1 MTRQGGRIQHI
12 DSYAYATA
20 PSQWGLSEQ
29 RRSAIMEHCCRDH
42 WRRRTCSVLFFSTV
56 SHLRKKSSIPFRDNA
71 CIFVDCVSAHWLAVS
86 THRYRMSSSA
96 VEMDFY
102 CFRKQY
108 SISMTVRRLFFE
120 GADALQQQGLPLTDR
135 PVQVSSVKTL
145 QTLMGLFASLY
156 SWQMHSLSEKLSWV
170 VFCSRS
176 SLLNSLYYLQCSCCY
191 TEAPQSPL
199 LFIKVMR
206 FHAGFHVCFTL

>member
-1 MTRQGGRIQHI
+1 MQR
-12 DSYAYATA
+12 A
-20 PSQWGLSEQ
+20 LLFNSEPL
-29 RRSAIMEHCCRDH
+29 E
-42 WRRRTCSVLFFSTV
+42 
-56 SHLRKKSSIPFRDNA
+56 KKSSIPFRDNA

-102 CFRKQY
+102 CFQKQY
-108 SISMTVRRLFFE
+108 SISMTVRREFFE

-145 QTLMGLFASLY
+145 MGLFASLY
-156 SWQMHSLSEKLSWV
+156 SWQMHSLGEKLSCV

-176 SLLNSLYYLQCSCCY
+176 SLLNILYYLQCSCCY
-191 TEAPQSPL
+191 TKAPQNPL

-206 FHAGFHVCFTL
+206 FHTRFHDCFTL